1 MTQVE
6 GNVPTTSNLPSEQD
20 EQVVFITHIMYLF
33 TNQALGEIQVVVL
46 VG

>member
-33 TNQALGEIQVVVL
+33 TNQALVVILMVAL
-46 VG
+46 VC